1 MFQEKVSMKLYILM
15 NALNYIYTFS
25 IFGRGIVDYKMEV
38 NTGSA
43 GGYEESVFMHLCVC
57 A

>member
-1 MFQEKVSMKLYILM
+1 MKLYILM

-43 GGYEESVFMHLCVC
+43 GGYKESVFMHLCVC